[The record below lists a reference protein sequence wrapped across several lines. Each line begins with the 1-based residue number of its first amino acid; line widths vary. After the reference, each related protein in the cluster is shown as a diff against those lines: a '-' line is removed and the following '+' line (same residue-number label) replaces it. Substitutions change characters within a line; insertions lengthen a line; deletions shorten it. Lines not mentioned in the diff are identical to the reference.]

1 MQDEKRQQSF
11 FFSTI
16 PHGIHFLSILIIL
29 WSIKACS
36 KSRCILPQADST
48 CKHFL
53 SRTPLSS
60 PEAKHDYPI
69 LMRFLMWFF
78 FFLNPCKTIQLS
90 LMYIQWLM
98 FAVSWYVK
106 WTHVDVFASHA
117 SFSWFYRPKVCF
129 LGFYVCMMLT
139 FLWERKWGRCAVFA
153 TALHSNIWTHLVF
166 MAELA
171 VAESIIFLGF
181 LSSVSFL
188 WRWNLRNA

>member
-1 MQDEKRQQSF
+1 MTTPVATKTTPGEYLEHTLGRWSEWPLSHTRFILPSHLLYPMGIQCWIALCTVSRSSHSSKSVDDLIQDEKRQQSF

-16 PHGIHFLSILIIL
+16 PHGIYFLSILIIL

-78 FFLNPCKTIQLS
+78 FSQSLQDNPTLTYVHTVVNVCS
-90 LMYIQWLM
+90 LM
-98 FAVSWYVK
+98 
-106 WTHVDVFASHA
+106 
-117 SFSWFYRPKVCF
+117 VCKMNTCWCFCFPQFF
-129 LGFYVCMMLT
+129 LLI
-139 FLWERKWGRCAVFA
+139 L
-153 TALHSNIWTHLVF
+153 
-166 MAELA
+166 
-171 VAESIIFLGF
+171 
-181 LSSVSFL
+181 
-188 WRWNLRNA
+188 